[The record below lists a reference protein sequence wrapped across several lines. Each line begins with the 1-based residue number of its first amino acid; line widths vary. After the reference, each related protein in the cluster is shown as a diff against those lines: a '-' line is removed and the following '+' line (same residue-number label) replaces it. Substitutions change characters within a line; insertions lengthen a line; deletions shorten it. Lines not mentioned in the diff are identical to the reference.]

1 MTRTSLKAD
10 PTQIMR
16 ITAVLMSNNRRVRVG
31 LIGTGRLGSIYA
43 RIIAGMLPNAMLSA
57 VAGKQCQEI
66 GDLYNVPES
75 QRFEDRLDLLE
86 CPEIDCV
93 AIVSST
99 DTHVQIAIEAMEAG
113 FPVLCEKPLGLTVSG
128 ARAVADAVEHSSA
141 LFQMGFMRR
150 WDPAYS
156 TAKQHIENDL
166 IGAPVV
172 YKATGRDAARTAI
185 QYAGESGGILFDM
198 GVHDFDL
205 ARFFMGEVDSVYTKA
220 GVLVYPEL
228 AEVPDYDNSITTLK
242 FKSGALGV
250 VDLSRNAG
258 YGAHNECEVLG
269 SRGAVRMGKVQYT
282 PVQVLNVDGVTHDA
296 IPTYAQRFLDA
307 FPIQLQD
314 FVNNVIM
321 QAEPSVTV
329 KDGVE
334 SLRIC
339 EAALKSAKHNIE
351 VFMDTID

>member
-1 MTRTSLKAD
+1 MTRTSLKTD
-10 PTQIMR
+10 PTQITR
-16 ITAVLMSNNRRVRVG
+16 ITAVPMRDNRRVRVG

-43 RIIAGMLPNAMLSA
+43 RIIAGMLPNAMLAA

-66 GDLYNVPES
+66 GELYNVPEN
-75 QRFEDRLDLLE
+75 QRFEDRLELIASAD
-86 CPEIDCV
+86 IDCV

-99 DTHVQIAIEAMEAG
+99 DTHVQIAIEALQAD
-113 FPVLCEKPLGLTVSG
+113 FPVLCEKPLGLDVAG
-128 ARAVADAVEHSSA
+128 ARSVAEVVEKA
-141 LFQMGFMRR
+141 AGLFQMGFMRR

-166 IGAPVV
+166 IGNPVV
-172 YKATGRDAARTAI
+172 YKATGRDAHRTAI

-205 ARFFMGEVDSVYTKA
+205 ARFFMGEVASVSTKA

-228 AEVPDYDNSITTLK
+228 ADVPDYDNTITTLV
-242 FKSGALGV
+242 FESGALGV

-258 YGAHNECEVLG
+258 YGAHNECEILG

-282 PVQVLNVDGVTHDA
+282 PVQVMNVDGVMHDA

-314 FVNNVIM
+314 FVNNVITGT
-321 QAEPSVTV
+321 PPTVTV
-329 KDGVE
+329 NDGVE

-339 EAALKSAKHNIE
+339 EAALLSAQRGIE
-351 VFMDTID
+351 ISMQSID